1 MDVLEYQEADSETQE
16 EMLDRAVEIVRD
28 EYYDNWYDGLSDPYY
43 FLVDEQGMYSP
54 DDFFNASF
62 ISVDYEKLGR
72 DLEQDYTFIEYD
84 GDLYVFSI
92 R

>member
-1 MDVLEYQEADSETQE
+1 
-16 EMLDRAVEIVRD
+16 MLDRAREVVYD
-28 EYYDNWYDGLSDPYY
+28 EYYDTWYDGLNDPYY

-54 DDFFNASF
+54 DDFFKASF
-62 ISVDYEKLGR
+62 IGVDYEKLAR

-84 GDLYVFSI
+84 GDLYVFNI